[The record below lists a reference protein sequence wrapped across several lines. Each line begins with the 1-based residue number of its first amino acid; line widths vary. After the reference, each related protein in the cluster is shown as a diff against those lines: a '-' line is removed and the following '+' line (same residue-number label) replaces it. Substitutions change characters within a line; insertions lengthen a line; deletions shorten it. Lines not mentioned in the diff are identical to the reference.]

1 MKKLLIATDCFLPR
15 IDGISVFLSR
25 ILPTVCASFEVTV
38 VCPAFGQIPSNLP
51 YKVIQIP
58 LLSLKIGD
66 FTPASFSYKKIK
78 SLVNEHDVVWTH
90 TLSSIGL
97 CATIC
102 AKKLQKPRAHY
113 VHSVDWLLVY
123 RSINTYNPF
132 RPVLRFLSEQ
142 IVLWTLKNTQRV
154 MIPSKELKE
163 LLRIK
168 HIYTKMSIIPLGID
182 TTQFQ
187 PAPDVGVAKEKIG
200 LSKDDV
206 VIGYVGRIAREK
218 DLDTLYASFEMV
230 QKKIPRAKLL
240 IVGSGVAQIEQKL
253 KSNPF
258 VRFVGSQDSV
268 VEYYQA
274 MDVFCHTS
282 LLETTSL
289 VTLEAMA
296 CGIIVVVTPAGLIK
310 EYVEDKVNGFIVPYS
325 NTLVTSLKLEYA
337 LLHGDQLQELK
348 QKARQ
353 TVLDDYSLELSVQK
367 MIRRLRIL
375 SGDLE
380 KVNQDV

>member
-15 IDGISVFLSR
+15 IDGISIFLSR
-25 ILPTVCASFEVTV
+25 ILPTVCASFEITV
-38 VCPAFGQIPSNLP
+38 VCPHFGSLPSNLP

-58 LLSLKIGD
+58 LLSAKIGD
-66 FTPASFSYKKIK
+66 YTPASFSYKTI
-78 SLVNEHDVVWTH
+78 SALVHETDIVWTH

-97 CATIC
+97 CANIC
-102 AKKLQKPRAHY
+102 AKKQKKPRAHY

-123 RSINTYNPF
+123 RSLNSYNPF
-132 RPVLRFLSEQ
+132 RPILRFVSEQ
-142 IVLWTLKNTQRV
+142 LVLWTLKNTQRV

-163 LLRIK
+163 LLRLK
-168 HIYTKMSIIPLGID
+168 HVYTKMSIIPVGID
-182 TTQFQ
+182 TSQFQ
-187 PAPDVGVAKEKIG
+187 PAPDVAFAKEKIG

-206 VIGYVGRIAREK
+206 VVGYVGRIAREK

-240 IVGSGVAQIEQKL
+240 IVGSGVVAIEQKL
-253 KSNPF
+253 KSNPH
-258 VRFVGSQDSV
+258 VRFVGSQESV
-268 VEYYQA
+268 VDYYQA

-296 CGIIVVVTPAGLIK
+296 CGLIVVVTPAGLIK
-310 EYVEDKVNGFIVPYS
+310 EYVDDKVNGFTVPYS

-337 LLHGDQLQELK
+337 LLHKEQLIELK
-348 QKARQ
+348 EKARQ
-353 TVLDDYSLELSVQK
+353 TVVQEYSLDISVQK

-375 SGDLE
+375 VGELE
-380 KVNQDV
+380 ITS